1 MSFTLFQE
9 LLEQSDSEAERSSA
23 SGRRVWRVAVLLGGL
38 ALVAAAVWSVGRSKV
53 RSGSRD
59 SVDLGS
65 GRIFTSM
72 NKIWTRL
79 LSYVKF
85 LNFEFWGSCL
95 WGFRPLGY
103 TVTFEMI
110 NGSWEDLGQNPYVL
124 KYKSCWDI
132 QKKGNHMIL
141 YGRNM

>member
-59 SVDLGS
+59 SVDLGGS
-65 GRIFTSM
+65 RRIF
-72 NKIWTRL
+72 
-79 LSYVKF
+79 V
-85 LNFEFWGSCL
+85 NFGAPAFGASGL
-95 WGFRPLGY
+95 
-103 TVTFEMI
+103 
-110 NGSWEDLGQNPYVL
+110 
-124 KYKSCWDI
+124 
-132 QKKGNHMIL
+132 
-141 YGRNM
+141 

>member
-59 SVDLGS
+59 SVDLG
-65 GRIFTSM
+65 GIWEDLHFNEQDM
-72 NKIWTRL
+72 NKI
-79 LSYVKF
+79 VK
-85 LNFEFWGSCL
+85 LC
-95 WGFRPLGY
+95 
-103 TVTFEMI
+103 
-110 NGSWEDLGQNPYVL
+110 
-124 KYKSCWDI
+124 
-132 QKKGNHMIL
+132 
-141 YGRNM
+141 